1 MKKVF
6 IFCFGIALINK
17 VAAQDSLSIN
27 TTTTVPQISTNDKKL
42 NEAVSLYPY
51 KTSWKRD
58 APVVVAGIGLS
69 YLGVTIIQNKKDL
82 TLSELATKT
91 KDKVPFFDRGNVGF
105 YNDKINE
112 DSYIPFHASFAMP
125 VVMLLLNK
133 NERRNASSILVM
145 YLESLSITGTLFTFT
160 AGLID
165 RPRPLVFSPSNAP
178 DDKRILAKNQRSFYA
193 GHTAAS
199 ATGTFFAAKI
209 FSDLNPDSK
218 LKPVVW
224 TVAAAIPAV
233 VGYMRYKSGYHFL
246 SDNLLGYVLG
256 AASGILIPEWH
267 KSKLHKNV
275 SFVPQIGKYNGFSF
289 VYKLK

>member
-6 IFCFGIALINK
+6 ILCFGIVLIK
-17 VAAQDSLSIN
+17 QVEGQDSTVN
-27 TTTTVPQISTNDKKL
+27 TSLNTDQQVSMNDKKL
-42 NEAVSLYPY
+42 KEGASLYPY
-51 KTSWKRD
+51 KTSWKKD
-58 APVVVAGIGLS
+58 APIVVGGIGLS
-69 YLGVTIIQNKKDL
+69 YLGVTLIQNKKDL

-105 YNDKINE
+105 YSDKINK
-112 DSYIPFHASFAMP
+112 DSYVPFYASFAMP
-125 VVMLLLNK
+125 AVILLLNK
-133 NERRNASSILVM
+133 NERRNASSIFVM

-165 RPRPLVFSPSNAP
+165 RPRPMVFGPSNAP

-199 ATGTFFAAKI
+199 ATGTFFAAKV

-246 SDNLLGYVLG
+246 SDNLLGYALG

-267 KSKLHKNV
+267 KTKAYKNV

-289 VYKLK
+289 IYKIK